1 MINRALRKLC
11 AFAALVPS
19 AAGPQPISGSHDK
32 AAEEILDSVRCG
44 LATAYRLGP
53 REALKV
59 RAAPTTGSKV
69 IGYLREGRIVYVCD
83 DSGHWVK
90 IFFGGTEGP
99 CFRTYEGGL
108 AFREAKKCRSGWV
121 PETWINILSG

>member
-1 MINRALRKLC
+1 MINRALRSLC
-11 AFAALVPS
+11 ACAILIPGIAV
-19 AAGPQPISGSHDK
+19 PQPVSASRDREIQ
-32 AAEEILDSVRCG
+32 EILESSRCN

-59 RAAPTTGSKV
+59 RAAPTTGSTV
-69 IGYLREGRIVYVCD
+69 ITYLREGSIVYVCD
-83 DSGHWVK
+83 QDNHWLKV
-90 IFFGGTEGP
+90 FFGGAEGP

-121 PETWINILSG
+121 PEAWVNILSG